1 MFRGVS
7 TRRAETRPR
16 RWPDLR
22 KRFVSEQVSSLRCG
36 MARGS
41 SGVWVLAACH
51 RLLQCQ
57 TAGRAQAPRHP
68 FASTRR
74 SASIRGMRAR
84 SSVRVRCVE
93 KTVDQCQRRARGDD
107 YRAGRALPLDARLR
121 TAKGR
126 AVINTLTP
134 CGNLS
139 ALLTGRAF
147 LSPRGGSPAHHRSRM
162 ERKAPYSPYGAFSVP
177 TRCRRLCL
185 AVVIDL

>member
-74 SASIRGMRAR
+74 SASMPGNACAVFRPCSMCRENRGSMSTARPRRRLSSR
-84 SSVRVRCVE
+84 SSVAPRRSATNCERTRRNKHFDPVRQLVRFI
-93 KTVDQCQRRARGDD
+93 D
-107 YRAGRALPLDARLR
+107 RAGVLISTRWVPRPLSFPAWNAKPRIPPTGLFLCLRVAADFVLPL
-121 TAKGR
+121 
-126 AVINTLTP
+126 
-134 CGNLS
+134 
-139 ALLTGRAF
+139 
-147 LSPRGGSPAHHRSRM
+147 
-162 ERKAPYSPYGAFSVP
+162 
-177 TRCRRLCL
+177 
-185 AVVIDL
+185 